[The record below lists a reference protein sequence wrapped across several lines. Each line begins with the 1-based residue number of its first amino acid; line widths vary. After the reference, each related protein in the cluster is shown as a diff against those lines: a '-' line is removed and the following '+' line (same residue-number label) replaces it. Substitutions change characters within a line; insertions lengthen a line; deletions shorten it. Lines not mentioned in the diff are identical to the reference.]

1 MTRLIGRNVN
11 QDDDAIVND
20 PISVGNTAQTV
31 LPPNSERLYV
41 AISARQRDVF
51 VRFIP
56 ASEEPNN
63 KKGILV
69 PRNNT
74 YELPTDNIYTGE
86 ISVITVQGNQSASIY
101 VTEF

>member
-11 QDDDAIVND
+11 QDDDAIVSD
-20 PISVGNTAQTV
+20 PITIGNTAQTV
-31 LPPNSERLYV
+31 LAPNPERLYV

-51 VRFIP
+51 VRFMP

-63 KKGILV
+63 SKGILV

-86 ISVITVQGNQSASIY
+86 ISVITVQGVQTAKIY